1 MAIEMSDAVKD
12 LIQKARI
19 MDLSRWR
26 PSHPPES
33 IAVFQ
38 VADDERR
45 YLTDEDLAEISR
57 LAPKMAALVPTAI
70 ALRDQ
75 AKEIVDE
82 ARSKTLAQYPGITE
96 SGGRLFPAKRA
107 EACWRD
113 FWHFLRSIHYGI
125 AGGRREYTSQL
136 GLHHMEALYKELLVP
151 IDAMTSGLK
160 YLKESS
166 LARLDAETG
175 AIVGPYFDHLILHMD
190 HFDED

>member
-57 LAPKMAALVPTAI
+57 LAPKMVALVPTAI
-70 ALRDQ
+70 VLRDQ

-96 SGGRLFPAKRA
+96 AGGRLFPAERA

-166 LARLDAETG
+166 LARLDVETG
-175 AIVGPYFDHLILHMD
+175 AIVGPYFDHVQNQMINRR
-190 HFDED
+190 